1 MSLGRV
7 AILLLALLLL
17 APPVVLPGPTAPL
30 GLASGDEPLP
40 KWGFY
45 VYMAGDN
52 SLSDEAADDLIEM
65 QMVGSNS
72 DREVVALID
81 QDGEH
86 DSRAYRVLHEGLAE
100 NALSDLNSGWGDEL
114 DMGDPTT
121 LRDFLTWATTTYPAP
136 VSYTHLT
143 LPTKA

>member
-30 GLASGDEPLP
+30 GLASGDESLP

-52 SLSDEAADDLIEM
+52 TLISD
-65 QMVGSNS
+65 
-72 DREVVALID
+72 
-81 QDGEH
+81 
-86 DSRAYRVLHEGLAE
+86 
-100 NALSDLNSGWGDEL
+100 
-114 DMGDPTT
+114 
-121 LRDFLTWATTTYPAP
+121 
-136 VSYTHLT
+136 
-143 LPTKA
+143 